1 MSEKIY
7 SPLPLALRA
16 ESEEIDS
23 PLSLAS
29 RAEIDH
35 WLTKYPSNQKRSALL
50 PALHIVQDENGGWL
64 SPELIEGVAHYLD
77 LPPVAAYEVAT
88 FYSMYDLQPV
98 GRHKV
103 RVCTSIS
110 CMLRG
115 ADELLAYM
123 EEKLAIK
130 AGETTLDGRITL
142 KKAECLA
149 ACGGAPAV
157 MIDRDY
163 HENITPEKANEL
175 LDNLE

>member
-1 MSEKIY
+1 MNDEKY
-7 SPLPLALRA
+7 AFLSPTV
-16 ESEEIDS
+16 
-23 PLSLAS
+23 

-35 WLTKYPSNQKRSALL
+35 WLTKYPPEQKRSALL
-50 PALHIVQDENGGWL
+50 PALHIVQDANGGWL
-64 SPELIEGVAHYLD
+64 APELIEAVAHYLG

-115 ADELLAYM
+115 ADELLRHM
-123 EEKLAIK
+123 ENHLAIK
-130 AGETTLDGRITL
+130 VGETTPDGRITL

-163 HENITPEKANEL
+163 HENITHEKANEL
-175 LDNLE
+175 LDNLK

>member
-1 MSEKIY
+1 MIPQEKT
-7 SPLPLALRA
+7 SMLAPA
-16 ESEEIDS
+16 VC
-23 PLSLAS
+23 
-29 RAEIDH
+29 AEIDH
-35 WLTKYPSNQKRSALL
+35 WLTKYPPEQKRSALL
-50 PALHIVQDENGGWL
+50 PALHLAQDANGGWL
-64 SPELIEGVAHYLD
+64 SSALIEAVAHYLG

-115 ADELLAYM
+115 ADELLAQM
-123 EEKLAIK
+123 EDHLKIK
-130 AGETTLDGRITL
+130 AGETTPDGRITL
-142 KKAECLA
+142 KKTECLA

-163 HENITPEKANEL
+163 HENITPEKANKL
-175 LDNLE
+175 LDDLA

>member
-1 MSEKIY
+1 MSQVKP
-7 SPLPLALRA
+7 SLL
-16 ESEEIDS
+16 SE
-23 PLSLAS
+23 AS
-29 RAEIDH
+29 RAEIDQ
-35 WLTKYPSNQKRSALL
+35 WLTKYPPTQKRSALL
-50 PALHIVQDENGGWL
+50 PALHIAQDANGGWL
-64 SPELIEGVAHYLD
+64 SPDLIEAVADHLG
-77 LPPVAAYEVAT
+77 LPPVMAYEVAT

-115 ADELLAYM
+115 GDELLAHM
-123 EEKLAIK
+123 EQHLNIK
-130 AGETTLDGRITL
+130 AGETTPDGRITL

-175 LDNLE
+175 LDSLK

>member
-1 MSEKIY
+1 MSQEKY
-7 SPLPLALRA
+7 SLL
-16 ESEEIDS
+16 SE
-23 PLSLAS
+23 AS

-35 WLTKYPSNQKRSALL
+35 WLTKYPPAQKRSALL
-50 PALHIVQDENGGWL
+50 PALHIAQDANGGWL
-64 SPELIEGVAHYLD
+64 SPELIEAVAHYLE
-77 LPPVAAYEVAT
+77 LPPVMAYEVAT

-115 ADELLAYM
+115 SDELLAHM
-123 EEKLAIK
+123 ENHLQIK
-130 AGETTLDGRITL
+130 AGETTPDGRITL

-175 LDNLE
+175 LDNLK